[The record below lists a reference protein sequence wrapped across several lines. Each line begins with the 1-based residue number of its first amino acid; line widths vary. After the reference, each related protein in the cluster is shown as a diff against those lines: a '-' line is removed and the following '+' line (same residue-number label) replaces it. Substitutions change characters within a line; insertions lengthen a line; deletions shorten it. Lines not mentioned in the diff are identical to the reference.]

1 MRCATP
7 GCEGEPVS
15 RLGHCVQCKLR
26 RRAEGAL
33 KGAVTRKRLGVARGG
48 GEARYLPSRD
58 EIEAAKRLIRA
69 EKGELP

>member
-7 GCEGEPVS
+7 GCDGEPVTS
-15 RLGHCVQCKLR
+15 RGHCAQCKLR

-33 KGAVTRKRLGVARGG
+33 RGAATRKRLGTARGG
-48 GEARYLPSRD
+48 GEARYLPTPTD
-58 EIEAAKRLIRA
+58 IEAAKRLIRA